1 MYLPIDKRKA
11 RKDIKDIGTVRNT
24 VTRVVVEIYILCVL
38 YITIQLFKRKL
49 KKKRK

>member
-24 VTRVVVEIYILCVL
+24 VTRVVVEIYTLCVL
-38 YITIQLFKRKL
+38 YKL
-49 KKKRK
+49 QYNFLREN